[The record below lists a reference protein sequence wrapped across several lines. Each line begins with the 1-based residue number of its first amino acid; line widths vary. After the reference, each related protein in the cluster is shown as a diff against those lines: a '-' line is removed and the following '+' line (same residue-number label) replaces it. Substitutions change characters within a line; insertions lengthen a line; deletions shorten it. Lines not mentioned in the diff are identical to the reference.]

1 MKKDAF
7 WKRNKCKLAVGA
19 AITAACASLIF
30 II

>member
-7 WKRNKCKLAVGA
+7 WKRNKCKLAVGG
-19 AITAACASLIF
+19 IIVAACASLIF

>member
-7 WKRNKCKLAVGA
+7 WKRNKCKLAVGGIIAVA
-19 AITAACASLIF
+19 AASLFF